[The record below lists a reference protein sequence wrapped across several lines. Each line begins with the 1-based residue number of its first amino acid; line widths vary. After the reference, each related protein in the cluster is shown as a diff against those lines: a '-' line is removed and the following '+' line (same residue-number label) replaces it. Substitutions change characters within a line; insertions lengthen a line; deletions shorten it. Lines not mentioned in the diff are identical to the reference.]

1 MEDRNEVA
9 VRRRKLSQ
17 LREMSLAYPSGFK
30 RTHWANGL
38 HGDFADS
45 IKEDLEEQSVHV
57 TVAGRIV
64 LRRVMG
70 KASFLTLRDGS
81 GEIQCYLR
89 QDGIGLDEYRNFV
102 ELSDLGDIVGVSG
115 TLMRTNKGEL
125 TVAGVEYSMLA
136 KSLQPFP
143 DKFHGIEDSEL
154 KYRRR
159 YVDMIANKD
168 SRQVFATRSTI
179 VKELRDFFDSRDY
192 MEVETPMMHAI
203 PGGALAKPFTTHH
216 NALDMDLFMR
226 IAPELYLKRL
236 VVGGFERVY
245 EINRNFRNE
254 GLSTKH
260 NPEFTMLEFY
270 QAFATYHD
278 LIDLTTDLMKRLS
291 ERICGSAQIEWNGH
305 CIDFAAPPIRTTMR
319 EAVANELSLAST
331 DDALDEEV
339 LRKIATERSVHLP
352 KGRGWGGVLNELFE
366 SLVEP
371 KLVQPTFITEHPTE
385 ISPLARRN
393 DENSLVAD
401 RFEYFVGGREIA
413 NGFSELNDPDDQEDR
428 FRLQSELLKTGDLEA
443 MHFDAD
449 YITALQYAMPP
460 TAGEGIGV
468 DRLTMLLT
476 NTTTIRDVLLFPLLK
491 PPAK

>member
-1 MEDRNEVA
+1 MEDRNETA
-9 VRRRKLSQ
+9 VRRRKLAQ
-17 LREMSLAYPSGFK
+17 LREISLAYPSGFK
-30 RTHWANGL
+30 RTHWANDL
-38 HGDFADS
+38 HEEFS
-45 IKEDLEEQSVHV
+45 NSTKEDLQQESTQV

-89 QDGIGLDEYRNFV
+89 QDGIGLDDYGNFV
-102 ELSDLGDIVGVSG
+102 ELSDLGDVVGISG

-125 TVAGVEYSMLA
+125 TVEAGAYLMLA

-159 YVDMIANKD
+159 YADLIANED
-168 SRQVFATRSTI
+168 SRQIFETRSTI
-179 VKELRDFFDSRDY
+179 VRELRAFFDSRNY
-192 MEVETPMMHAI
+192 MEVETPMMHPI

-216 NALDMDLFMR
+216 KALDMHLYMR

-278 LIDLTTDLMKRLS
+278 MIDLTTDLMKSLC
-291 ERICGSAQIEWNGH
+291 ERVCGSTKIKWDGH
-305 CIDFAAPPIRTTMR
+305 SIDFAASPIRTTMR
-319 EAVANELSLAST
+319 EAVATELSLANT
-331 DDALDEEV
+331 DESSDEGL
-339 LRKIATERSVHLP
+339 LRKIAKERSVHLP
-352 KGRGWGGVLNELFE
+352 RGCGWGGVLNELFE
-366 SLVEP
+366 ALVEP
-371 KLVQPTFITEHPTE
+371 KLIQPTFITEHPTE

-413 NGFSELNDPDDQEDR
+413 NGFSELNDPDDQEER
-428 FRLQSELLKTGDLEA
+428 FRLQSERLETGDLEA

-460 TAGEGIGV
+460 TAGEGIGI
-468 DRLTMLLT
+468 DRLAMLLT

-491 PPAK
+491 PAAR

>member
-9 VRRRKLSQ
+9 VRRRKLSK
-17 LREMSLAYPSGFK
+17 LREISSAYPNGFE
-30 RTHWANGL
+30 RSDWAYAL
-38 HGDFADS
+38 HKQFAES
-45 IKEDLEEQSVHV
+45 TKEDLARESTNA

-89 QDGIGLDEYRNFV
+89 QDGIGVEEYSNFV

-115 TLMRTNKGEL
+115 QLMRTNKGEL
-125 TVAGVEYSMLA
+125 TVEADRYSMLA

-143 DKFHGIEDSEL
+143 DKFHGIEDAEL

-159 YVDMIANKD
+159 YADLIANET
-168 SRQVFATRSTI
+168 SRHVFTTRSTI
-179 VKELRDFFDSRDY
+179 VKQLRAFFDARNY
-192 MEVETPMMHAI
+192 LEVETPMMHPI

-216 NALDMDLFMR
+216 NALDMELFMR
-226 IAPELYLKRL
+226 VAPELYLKRL

-278 LIDLTTDLMKRLS
+278 MIELTTDLMVHLVTTV
-291 ERICGSAQIEWNGH
+291 CGSPQIEWDGH
-305 CIDFAAPPIRTTMR
+305 SIDFAARPIRSTML
-319 EAVANELSLAST
+319 ESVAGELSLDNTS
-331 DDALDEEV
+331 DALDEAT
-339 LRKIATERSVHLP
+339 LREAASVRAVHLP
-352 KGRGWGGVLNELFE
+352 KGCGWGGVLNELFE
-366 SLVEP
+366 ALVEP
-371 KLVQPTFITEHPTE
+371 KLIQPTFITEYPTE

-393 DENSLVAD
+393 DENSLFAD

-413 NGFSELNDPDDQEDR
+413 NGFSELNDPDDQEER
-428 FRLQSELLKTGDLEA
+428 FRLQSERLASGDAEA
-443 MHFDAD
+443 MHFDSD

-460 TAGEGIGV
+460 TAGEGIGI
-468 DRLTMLLT
+468 DRLAMLLT

-491 PPAK
+491 PSAR